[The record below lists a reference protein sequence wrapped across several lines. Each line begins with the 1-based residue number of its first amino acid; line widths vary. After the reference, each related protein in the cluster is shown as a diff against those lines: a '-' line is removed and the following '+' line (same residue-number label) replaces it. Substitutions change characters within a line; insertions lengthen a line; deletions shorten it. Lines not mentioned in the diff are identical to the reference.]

1 MPEGH
6 SKQAAGVEV
15 EGKAG
20 GEAEGEAGD
29 EMEGEVAPPEVE
41 EQVEVAPPEVEEQVE
56 VAPPEVEEQVAE
68 VQERLSIPEYRVIE
82 ERFEAAATIDDL
94 REPYRSNYEHVMMT
108 GAGVC
113 GRCSWTSGCDNCDEA
128 KAWSFACR
136 ATLYEAM
143 DTMVRPKA
151 KPKGRPKRSAL

>member
-41 EQVEVAPPEVEEQVE
+41 EQV
-56 VAPPEVEEQVAE
+56 AE
-68 VQERLSIPEYRVIE
+68 VPDRLSIAEYRVTE
-82 ERFEAAATIDDL
+82 ERFEASATIDDL
-94 REPYRSNYEHVMMT
+94 REPYRSNYEHVKMT

-113 GRCSWTSGCDNCDEA
+113 GRCSWTAGCDSCDEA

-143 DTMVRPKA
+143 DTRMRPKA
-151 KPKGRPKRSAL
+151 KPKGRPKCSAL

>member
-20 GEAEGEAGD
+20 GEAEGEAGH
-29 EMEGEVAPPEVE
+29 EMEGEVAPPD
-41 EQVEVAPPEVEEQVE
+41 VEEQVE

-68 VQERLSIPEYRVIE
+68 VPDRLSIAEYRVIE
-82 ERFEAAATIDDL
+82 ERFEASATVDDL
-94 REPYRSNYEHVMMT
+94 REPYQSSCEHVMMT

-113 GRCSWTSGCDNCDEA
+113 ARCHWESGCDSCNEA

-143 DTMVRPKA
+143 DTRMKPKA
-151 KPKGRPKRSAL
+151 KPKGRPKRT

>member
-41 EQVEVAPPEVEEQVE
+41 EQV
-56 VAPPEVEEQVAE
+56 AE
-68 VQERLSIPEYRVIE
+68 VQERLSIPEYRAIE
-82 ERFEAAATIDDL
+82 AEFEAMATVEDL
-94 REPYRSNYEHVMMT
+94 REPYRSNYEEVKMT
-108 GAGVC
+108 GAGGC
-113 GRCSWTSGCDNCDEA
+113 GRCSWTYGCDSCDEA
-128 KAWSFACR
+128 KAWSYACR
-136 ATLYEAM
+136 ATLYEAT
-143 DTMVRPKA
+143 DEKVRPNA
-151 KPKGRPKRSAL
+151 KPKGWPKRT